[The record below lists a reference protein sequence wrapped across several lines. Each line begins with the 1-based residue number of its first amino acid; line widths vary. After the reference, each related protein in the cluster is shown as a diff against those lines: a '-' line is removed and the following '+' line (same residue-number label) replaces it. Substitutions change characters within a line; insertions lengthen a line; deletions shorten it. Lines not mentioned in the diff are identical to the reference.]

1 MIGLIFVFSIVAH
14 SATVGNAACFEA
26 GSHYMYQSKVD
37 SFSYHYKIVDSI
49 LKKNPYDTSAALMR
63 SIGFMER
70 LTGIKAH
77 SDGDYLGWHAATR
90 KDLLSWQKWH
100 QKHKT

>member
-14 SATVGNAACFEA
+14 SATVGNSVFSKAD
-26 GSHYMYQSKVD
+26 SHYIYQMKID
-37 SFSYHYKIVDSI
+37 SFSYHYRIVDSV
-49 LKKNPYDTSAALMR
+49 LKKNQYDTSEALMR

-77 SDGDYLGWHAATR
+77 PDGDYLGWHAVTR
-90 KDLLSWQKWH
+90 KDLLNWRKWY
-100 QKHKT
+100 QKHKA